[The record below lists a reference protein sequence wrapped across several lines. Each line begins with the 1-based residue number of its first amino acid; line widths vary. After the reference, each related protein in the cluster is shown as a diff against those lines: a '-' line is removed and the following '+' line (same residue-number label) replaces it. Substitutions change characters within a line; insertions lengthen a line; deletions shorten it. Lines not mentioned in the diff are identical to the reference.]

1 MNVTP
6 TIESLRLAVELI
18 KAGKFSDNKVIP
30 VAAMFDGYLCGAIA
44 AEISFDADGR
54 PAVELSERNTIEQV
68 RRTGSH
74 SAGCTESKPE
84 GSKANQIELVCD
96 LLMQLLP
103 QNTLELFKLVDLPSD
118 LAPVINSAA
127 LAELERR
134 RGE

>member
-54 PAVELSERNTIEQV
+54 PAVELSERNTIKQV
-68 RRTGSH
+68 RRTDSH
-74 SAGCTESKPE
+74 SAGCTGSVARPLSGLSVDELQQITSRTIKPW
-84 GSKANQIELVCD
+84 
-96 LLMQLLP
+96 
-103 QNTLELFKLVDLPSD
+103 FKER
-118 LAPVINSAA
+118 AE
-127 LAELERR
+127 AELALRQ
-134 RGE
+134 GEVGAS